1 MKYWA
6 TNYGREKTK
15 GDFAKA
21 GNKIE
26 RVVEIIKAVS
36 ENEGKDIG
44 LYYRDRL
51 DFEAERDRK
60 ERSGELET
68 ILIDRDKAL
77 EMAER
82 AAGRKI
88 DDLQIIST
96 KDPNIKE
103 IVGADAIAGR
113 AYHVGNGKIVI
124 VADNIGDY
132 AKAMGTIAEEGRH
145 IYHRNNNG
153 LEDSEDYASFY
164 GRQFERYYD
173 RNFGDNDV
181 AFITER
187 LKYTKEQLGND
198 WENDIWI
205 VHHPQGVNHAS
216 IYDDVSGLIYSY
228 GEPVPYVEEIYKQK
242 KLKRKGSLG
251 KAENDVLQVSTLN
264 GYLKSY
270 KSKKVDVAMYKLNL
284 TEKDRKKVENNLK
297 NSIKGLEEFKCIGEN
312 CSKEGIKT
320 AREGGKYYFTPNN
333 RYGLLMN
340 NCTVFV
346 ERQFI
351 GTSKEAELSSIGI
364 LPSNLRDYAIDNNRA
379 TTLVYYNYSGNG
391 NKITFDLKN
400 KSPKKIK
407 KELKYL
413 EEN

>member
-1 MKYWA
+1 
-6 TNYGREKTK
+6 
-15 GDFAKA
+15 
-21 GNKIE
+21 
-26 RVVEIIKAVS
+26 
-36 ENEGKDIG
+36 
-44 LYYRDRL
+44 
-51 DFEAERDRK
+51 
-60 ERSGELET
+60 
-68 ILIDRDKAL
+68 
-77 EMAER
+77 
-82 AAGRKI
+82 
-88 DDLQIIST
+88 
-96 KDPNIKE
+96 
-103 IVGADAIAGR
+103 
-113 AYHVGNGKIVI
+113 
-124 VADNIGDY
+124 
-132 AKAMGTIAEEGRH
+132 MGTIAEEGRH

-164 GRQFERYYD
+164 GRQFERYYY
-173 RNFGDNDV
+173 RNFGNNDV

-198 WENDIWI
+198 WENDIWV

-270 KSKKVDVAMYKLNL
+270 KSKNYDVAMYKLNL
-284 TEKDRKKVENNLK
+284 SEKDRKKVENNLK
-297 NSIKGLEEFKCIGEN
+297 NSINGLEEFKCIGEN

-320 AREGGKYYFTPNN
+320 AREGGKYYFTPND

-340 NCTVFV
+340 NCAVFV
-346 ERQFI
+346 ERQFV
-351 GTSKEAELSSIGI
+351 GTSKEAELLSIGI
-364 LPSNLRDYAIDNNRA
+364 LPSNLRDYAINNRA
-379 TTLVYYNYSGNG
+379 TTLVYYNYNGNG

-407 KELKYL
+407 KELKYW

>member
-1 MKYWA
+1 MNIVIVK
-6 TNYGREKTK
+6 KQ
-15 GDFAKA
+15 
-21 GNKIE
+21 
-26 RVVEIIKAVS
+26 IIKAVS

-60 ERSGELET
+60 ERSGEIET

-77 EMAER
+77 EIAER

-173 RNFGDNDV
+173 RNFGNNDV

-198 WENDIWI
+198 WEND
-205 VHHPQGVNHAS
+205 AS
-216 IYDDVSGLIYSY
+216 IFYH
-228 GEPVPYVEEIYKQK
+228 VPY
-242 KLKRKGSLG
+242 KGMADFGHVSIEVDGTVYSFGRYG
-251 KAENDVLQVSTLN
+251 KTWGVF
-264 GYLKSY
+264 
-270 KSKKVDVAMYKLNL
+270 KSKGEAVLLKVNRDTYFKNYSQLQDVIEYKLNL
-284 TEKDRKKVENNLK
+284 TENEEEKIKKFFENLPKTGKTRKVENAKTKVVLDSQGSVLMGEYSLLGRNCTTMTIVSLNNSAKNIHIPVIVSPAELK
-297 NSIKGLEEFKCIGEN
+297 SYLNTRYDAEKNNKIQLETQYSRTPEKLERKIIKG
-312 CSKEGIKT
+312 
-320 AREGGKYYFTPNN
+320 
-333 RYGLLMN
+333 
-340 NCTVFV
+340 V
-346 ERQFI
+346 
-351 GTSKEAELSSIGI
+351 
-364 LPSNLRDYAIDNNRA
+364 
-379 TTLVYYNYSGNG
+379 
-391 NKITFDLKN
+391 ITH
-400 KSPKKIK
+400 KKK
-407 KELKYL
+407 K
-413 EEN
+413 